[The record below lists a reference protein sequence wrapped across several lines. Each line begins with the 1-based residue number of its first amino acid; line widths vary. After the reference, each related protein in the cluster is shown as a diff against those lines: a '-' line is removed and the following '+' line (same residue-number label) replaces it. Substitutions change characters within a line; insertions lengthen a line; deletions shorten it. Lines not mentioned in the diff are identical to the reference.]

1 MGSTVLRSDH
11 AAQWAQAGHGPRR
24 CAYIIKLPK
33 AERELPASM
42 RRSDGAAHSDD
53 EGAAQGMTL
62 EGDHCAPRSDGLTLQ
77 KHFTERS

>member
-1 MGSTVLRSDH
+1 
-11 AAQWAQAGHGPRR
+11 
-24 CAYIIKLPK
+24 
-33 AERELPASM
+33 LPASM